1 MTLKPLACPNCGG
14 RVNRERKICEYC
26 GTQFEI
32 EGDTLGV
39 IRFEHYSSPVCNLAM
54 ETRIPNELMY
64 IGEADHIIKYAKR
77 EIAEQLVDKMLQGEM
92 IEFRSEMDWKHCQ
105 QIICARLR
113 VLNPSYR
120 F

>member
-1 MTLKPLACPNCGG
+1 MTLKPLICPNCGG
-14 RVNRERKICEYC
+14 AVNRARKICEYC

-39 IRFEHYSSPVCNLAM
+39 LRVEHYSSPVCNFAM
-54 ETRIPNELMY
+54 ESHIPNELMTY
-64 IGEADHIIKYAKR
+64 GDAEHVIEYAKR

-113 VLNPSYR
+113 VLSPSYR

>member
-32 EGDTLGV
+32 EGDELGV
-39 IRFEHYSSPVCNLAM
+39 LRIEHYSSPTRNLCM
-54 ETRIPNELMY
+54 KTHIPNELMY
-64 IGEADHIIKYAKR
+64 AGEAEHVIGYAKR
-77 EIAEQLVDKMLQGEM
+77 QIAEQLADRLLQGEM
-92 IEFRSEMDWKHCQ
+92 IEFRSEMDWKGCQ
-105 QIICARLR
+105 QIIMARLR
-113 VLNPSYR
+113 VLDPSYR

>member
-1 MTLKPLACPNCGG
+1 MTLKPLVCPNCGG
-14 RVNRERKICEYC
+14 TVNRERKICEYC

-32 EGDTLGV
+32 EGDALGV
-39 IRFEHYSSPVCNLAM
+39 LRVEHCTSPVCNLAV
-54 ETRIPNELMY
+54 ESHIPTELMTY
-64 IGEADHIIKYAKR
+64 GDAEHVIGYAKR
-77 EIAEQLVDKMLQGEM
+77 EIAEQLVDRLLQGEM

-113 VLNPSYR
+113 VLNSSYR

>member
-1 MTLKPLACPNCGG
+1 MTLKPLICPNCGG
-14 RVNRERKICEYC
+14 TVNRARKICEYC

-39 IRFEHYSSPVCNLAM
+39 LRVEHYSSPVCNLAM
-54 ETRIPNELMY
+54 ESHIPNELMTY
-64 IGEADHIIKYAKR
+64 GDAEHVIWYAKR
-77 EIAEQLVDKMLQGEM
+77 EIAEKLVDKMLQGEM
-92 IEFRSEMDWKHCQ
+92 IEFRSEMDWKNCQ

-113 VLNPSYR
+113 VLSPSYR